1 MISGQTYFILVG
13 VITLTFVLGAG
24 YWFIINS
31 RNKPVY
37 GKNEHNLHQLRPI
50 CSKCLDEIGIE
61 DNYVNW

>member
-1 MISGQTYFILVG
+1 MSEGDG
-13 VITLTFVLGAG
+13 S
-24 YWFIINS
+24 WFIINS